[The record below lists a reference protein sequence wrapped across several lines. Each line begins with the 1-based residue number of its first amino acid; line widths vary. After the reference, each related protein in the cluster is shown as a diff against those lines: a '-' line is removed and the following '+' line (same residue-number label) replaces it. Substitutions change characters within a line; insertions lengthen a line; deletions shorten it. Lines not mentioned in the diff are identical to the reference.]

1 MDDMDGLFRFDLQ
14 LFAADAGGAGGGDS
28 NAGSDGG
35 QKGDGDLNAG
45 DGGKKIEFT
54 PEQQAYVDA
63 LIAQRLSRAERSA
76 ARKALEARAKE
87 LGFDSVDAME
97 AALKAA
103 KEAEDAKKSEAERL
117 RAAKE
122 AAEQQAKV
130 AAEQAKQALIKAALM
145 TAAAQAGF
153 ADPADAIRLADTS
166 EIEVADDG
174 TVIGAKEAIDALAKE
189 KPYLLRGAGGA
200 GAGGGN
206 PARSGQPGD
215 DPAERGRQMALQRN
229 QQRMQQDVVG
239 YDPWAQGS
247 SSGVGVDVNNI
258 AQAVAAAV
266 AAALGQGNR

>member
-145 TAAAQAGF
+145 T
-153 ADPADAIRLADTS
+153 
-166 EIEVADDG
+166 
-174 TVIGAKEAIDALAKE
+174 
-189 KPYLLRGAGGA
+189 
-200 GAGGGN
+200 
-206 PARSGQPGD
+206 
-215 DPAERGRQMALQRN
+215 
-229 QQRMQQDVVG
+229 
-239 YDPWAQGS
+239 
-247 SSGVGVDVNNI
+247 
-258 AQAVAAAV
+258 
-266 AAALGQGNR
+266 